1 MTKLEVGYLVW
12 GIFALC
18 IVIPECLAYF
28 GKSFTP
34 FPGAART
41 ATNLEAR
48 WPFAA
53 MLVLAGLAI
62 LAVHLVFYPWP
73 D

>member
-1 MTKLEVGYLVW
+1 VPRLLREE
-12 GIFALC
+12 F
-18 IVIPECLAYF
+18 P
-28 GKSFTP
+28 P

-41 ATNLEAR
+41 AANLEAR

-53 MLVLAGLAI
+53 MIVLAGLAI
-62 LAVHLVFYPWP
+62 LAVHLVFHPWP

>member
-28 GKSFTP
+28 GKSFTRSR
-34 FPGAART
+34 ARR
-41 ATNLEAR
+41 ERREPRGR
-48 WPFAA
+48 WPLAA
-53 MLVLAGLAI
+53 MIVLAGLAI

>member
-12 GIFALC
+12 GLFALC
-18 IVIPECLAYF
+18 VVIPECLAYF
-28 GKSFTP
+28 GKSFIP

-41 ATNLEAR
+41 VANLAAR
-48 WPFAA
+48 WPLVA
-53 MLVLAGLAI
+53 MAVLAGLAI

>member
-12 GIFALC
+12 GVFALC
-18 IVIPECLAYF
+18 VVIPECLAYF
-28 GKSFTP
+28 GKSFIP

-41 ATNLEAR
+41 AANLEAR
-48 WPFAA
+48 WPLAA

-62 LAVHLVFYPWP
+62 LGVHLVFYPWP

>member
-1 MTKLEVGYLVW
+1 MAAKD
-12 GIFALC
+12 A
-18 IVIPECLAYF
+18 
-28 GKSFTP
+28 KSFTP

-41 ATNLEAR
+41 AANLEAR
-48 WPFAA
+48 WPLAA
-53 MLVLAGLAI
+53 MIVLAGLAI